1 MFGSASRASGSAV
14 TVTVPVCR
22 PRGIEIFRSSLTVK
36 ILPRQRRQPAD
47 AARFDGLG
55 DIGLADAGDR
65 DGSAHRLP
73 CRERR
78 CGSAVRREV
87 AIDQIVV
94 EDVVDRT
101 VAFVLYHASEHRTDL
116 ERHLLAHD
124 ERAQIVLIGDIDA
137 AVVVILDII
146 VVTPPEQKSAS
157 RSGSAAILFFIMRCF
172 LFPVGPSFVL
182 HHLFHADHL
191 RVGDRHP

>member
-1 MFGSASRASGSAV
+1 MPAARNRDL
-14 TVTVPVCR
+14 PVVADR
-22 PRGIEIFRSSLTVK
+22 K

-47 AARFDGLG
+47 AARFYGLG

-146 VVTPPEQKSAS
+146 VVTARAEECEQERQRCNSIFHNA
-157 RSGSAAILFFIMRCF
+157 LFFIPSWTILRSA
-172 LFPVGPSFVL
+172 PSFPCGSSPCRGWAPIMIGSCA
-182 HHLFHADHL
+182 F
-191 RVGDRHP
+191 RPRRG